1 MDTIDSYFPYAEYR
15 PGQRHML
22 EIAAQVARDGGIA
35 MIDAP
40 TGSGKSSVVASL
52 LAERRGRKVVI
63 AVRTVSQL
71 TTFIRELELVR
82 TKKPQLK
89 AVYLVGKGSMC
100 PLGGDG
106 DVYRRCEG
114 VKAFS
119 NSLMR
124 DRAERG
130 ALNPAKDPFIVQQIR
145 RMDKEHPLLCPYY
158 INSRMFVQAE
168 AVGVKM
174 VPSPALRTKADRVIA
189 HPVPPGNW
197 RNSAVRSART
207 S

>member
-1 MDTIDSYFPYAEYR
+1 MDAIDTYFPYTEYR

-22 EIAAQVARDGGIA
+22 ETAARIARDGGIV

-52 LAERRGRKVVI
+52 LAERKNRKIVI

-82 TKKPQLK
+82 KKQPRLK
-89 AVYLVGKGSMC
+89 TVYLVGKASMC
-100 PLGGDG
+100 PLGGEG

-119 NSLMR
+119 SSLMR
-124 DRAERG
+124 ERAEKG
-130 ALNPAKDPFIVQQIR
+130 ALIPAKDPFIIQQIR
-145 RMDKEHPLLCPYY
+145 RMDRDHPLICPYF
-158 INSRMFVQAE
+158 INSKMFVQADN
-168 AVGVKM
+168 AGVKM
-174 VPSPALRTKADRVIA
+174 VPSTALRTKADRVIA
-189 HPVPPGNW
+189 QMIGP
-197 RNSAVRSART
+197 RDL
-207 S
+207 

>member
-106 DVYRRCEG
+106 DVYRRC
-114 VKAFS
+114 
-119 NSLMR
+119 
-124 DRAERG
+124 
-130 ALNPAKDPFIVQQIR
+130 
-145 RMDKEHPLLCPYY
+145 
-158 INSRMFVQAE
+158 
-168 AVGVKM
+168 
-174 VPSPALRTKADRVIA
+174 
-189 HPVPPGNW
+189 
-197 RNSAVRSART
+197 
-207 S
+207 